1 MAYTQ
6 PSIIITEGQLR
17 FMIKELSPTP
27 INDKQLENLPVT
39 QLNLQLKKDQNLDKN
54 DLMRLKSMINTH
66 VDTTKV
72 WIFDYREIQSKM
84 DQSL

>member
-1 MAYTQ
+1 
-6 PSIIITEGQLR
+6 
-17 FMIKELSPTP
+17 MIKELSPTP